1 MADKRNFNYFSYFV
15 DISEIIC
22 EAAAFLSDSLNNF
35 DANGF
40 EERVEKMHAIENR
53 ADNAKH
59 EMIKR
64 LMHEFITPIERE
76 DIVELSQELD
86 SVVDAMDDIMLRMFM
101 FNINSI
107 RPEVIEFAKLIV
119 ECTDELKEV
128 LAQFKNFKSSKTIQE
143 KIVNVNTLESMG
155 DFLHSRAFRELFS
168 NDNDSRTLL
177 IWTTIFE
184 DLELCLDKCEDAVD
198 IIEGVIMKNT

>member
-1 MADKRNFNYFSYFV
+1 MAEKKNYNYFSYFC

-22 EAAAFLSDSLNNF
+22 EAAAFLDESINNYSPDGF
-35 DANGF
+35 D
-40 EERVEKMHAIENR
+40 ERVEKMHAIENR
-53 ADNAKH
+53 ADAAKH
-59 EMIKR
+59 EMIKK

-86 SVVDAMDDIMLRMFM
+86 SVVDAMDDVMQRMYM
-101 FNINSI
+101 FNLDAVL
-107 RPEVIEFAKLIV
+107 PEAVEFTKLIV
-119 ECTDELKEV
+119 DCTDELKEA
-128 LAQFKNFKSSKTIQE
+128 LTRFKNFKTSKTIQE

-155 DFLHSRAFRELFS
+155 DFLHSRAYRELFS